1 MLDLARWRLNSGGPL
16 RQYRRHHA
24 RRQPPDYFAGKIGGI
39 AVESVDLQYADVAR
53 QVPVGV
59 LARAVARRVEQRYCT
74 ERPLAR
80 MGTVV
85 SSPRRPTAART
96 RRSINACSERSAAA
110 QAPARAAS
118 VDRISREI
126 WSANFSQSGETR
138 QDHDLVALRGA
149 SVCPGFD
156 EKVCPSR
163 CRQATRS
170 PARPAGLGRRR
181 TR

>member
-1 MLDLARWRLNSGGPL
+1 MMLDLARWRLNSGGPL

-96 RRSINACSERSAAA
+96 RRSINVCRGRRPA
-110 QAPARAAS
+110 QAPTPAAS
-118 VDRISREI
+118 VDRFKVDRLAGIALCRHSALSAQRLVLAELWRTGSSR
-126 WSANFSQSGETR
+126 AYSG
-138 QDHDLVALRGA
+138 
-149 SVCPGFD
+149 PG
-156 EKVCPSR
+156 SR
-163 CRQATRS
+163 
-170 PARPAGLGRRR
+170 AG
-181 TR
+181 